1 MLEFIGVHAS
11 GPQQAAAFGC
21 QVRGGGRQAAVF
33 IDQDHGKLIRA
44 EIAKRNIMAFEHIF
58 DNGYRQITTSTRP
71 IRTPEDLREMV
82 WFDTGYHEIFNEA
95 EPLRGEVLAALT
107 DWLRRH
113 LEAPAKP

>member
-44 EIAKRNIMAFEHIF
+44 ELVGQVSQVLLVEQV
-58 DNGYRQITTSTRP
+58 G
-71 IRTPEDLREMV
+71 LR
-82 WFDTGYHEIFNEA
+82 
-95 EPLRGEVLAALT
+95 
-107 DWLRRH
+107 
-113 LEAPAKP
+113 